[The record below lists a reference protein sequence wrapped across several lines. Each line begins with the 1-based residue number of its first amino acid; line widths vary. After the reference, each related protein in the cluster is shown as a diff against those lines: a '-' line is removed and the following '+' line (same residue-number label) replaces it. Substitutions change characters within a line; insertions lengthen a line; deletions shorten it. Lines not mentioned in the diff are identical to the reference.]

1 MYRNMAAEQ
10 YQKISALAY
19 VILHDCATLARS
31 AADIRSSDCES
42 LLESRQVQETSRIF
56 AGDTID
62 VLLAAFAMKKKPNA
76 AEKHLLAQKTGLKD
90 RQISVWVSLIDR
102 APAHIDRIVFQ
113 SACSSQEA
121 HSHRCQ

>member
-31 AADIRSSDCES
+31 AADIRSLDCES
-42 LLESRQVQETSRIF
+42 LLPESRQIQETSRIF

-62 VLLAAFAMKKKPNA
+62 VLLAAFAMKKKPTA

-102 APAHIDRIVFQ
+102 SPAHIDRIVF
-113 SACSSQEA
+113 
-121 HSHRCQ
+121 